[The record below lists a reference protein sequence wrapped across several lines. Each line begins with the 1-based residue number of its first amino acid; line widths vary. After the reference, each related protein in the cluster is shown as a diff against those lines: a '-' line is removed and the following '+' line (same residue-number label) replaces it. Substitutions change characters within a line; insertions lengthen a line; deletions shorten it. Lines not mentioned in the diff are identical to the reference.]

1 MFEIH
6 RVNDNE
12 IKLVG
17 HFDASQQATAS
28 DVFDT
33 VNASTTV
40 RFDDLDYISSAGLSV
55 LLYTQQRLSK
65 VEGVL
70 KLTGMNPHVRLVF
83 EYAGFEQIFEIE

>member
-6 RVNDNE
+6 RVSDSE

-17 HFDASQQATAS
+17 HFDASQQAIAS
-28 DVFDT
+28 EVFD
-33 VNASTTV
+33 SIKESCSV
-40 RFDDLDYISSAGLSV
+40 RFDELDYVSSAGLSV

-65 VEGVL
+65 DGGAL

-83 EYAGFEQIFEIE
+83 EYAGFDQIFEIE

>member
-6 RVNDNE
+6 RVNNNE
-12 IKLVG
+12 IRLVG

-28 DVFDT
+28 EVFDS
-33 VNASTTV
+33 VNESSTV

-65 VEGVL
+65 VKGAL
-70 KLTGMNPHVRLVF
+70 RLTGMNPHVRLVF
-83 EYAGFEQIFEIE
+83 DYAGFDQIFEIE